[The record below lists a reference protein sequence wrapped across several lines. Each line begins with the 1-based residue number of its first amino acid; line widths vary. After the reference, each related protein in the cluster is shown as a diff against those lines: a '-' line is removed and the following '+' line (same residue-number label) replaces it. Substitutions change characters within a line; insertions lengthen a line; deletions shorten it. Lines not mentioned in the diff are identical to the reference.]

1 MGCLL
6 PERAG
11 VSDRLARVR
20 IVLSHPT
27 HPGNI
32 GATARAMKTMGLTQL
47 VLVNPK
53 RFPDPQADALS
64 SNALDVLGAAK
75 VVGSLDEALAGTVL
89 AVATVSH
96 TYEMAP
102 ELVTCREAAAR
113 AVHDAAS
120 GDVALVFGTEA
131 NGLAVDEVLK
141 CSLLA
146 HIPSNPDYTSL
157 NLAQAVQ
164 VFAYEI
170 RIAALGDRVPDVDR
184 AALPTFD
191 DMQHLHAHLEEV
203 LAGIGFF
210 DPENPKKLLPRLRR
224 LIAKARLDQEEVRI
238 LRGLLNSV
246 TRVRKS

>member
-1 MGCLL
+1 MN
-6 PERAG
+6 
-11 VSDRLARVR
+11 DRLARVR

-53 RFPDPQADALS
+53 RFPDAQADALS
-64 SNALDVLGAAK
+64 SNALDVLGAAR
-75 VVGSLDEALAGTVL
+75 VVGSLDQALAGTVL

-113 AVHDAAS
+113 AVNGAAS

-131 NGLAVDEVLK
+131 NGLTADEVLK

-164 VFAYEI
+164 VFAYEV
-170 RIAALGDRVPDVDR
+170 RVAASGDRVPDGER

-191 DMQHLHAHLEEV
+191 DMQHLHGHLEEV

-238 LRGLLNSV
+238 LRGLLNAVS
-246 TRVRKS
+246 RARRS

>member
-1 MGCLL
+1 MGCFL
-6 PERAG
+6 PEHAG
-11 VSDRLARVR
+11 VNNRLARVR

-32 GATARAMKTMGLTQL
+32 GAAARAMKTMGLSQL
-47 VLVNPK
+47 VLVNPR
-53 RFPDPQADALS
+53 RFPDAEADALS
-64 SNALDVLGAAK
+64 SNALDVLGAAR
-75 VVGSLDEALAGTVL
+75 VVGSLEEALAGTVL

-102 ELVTCREAAAR
+102 GLVTCREAAVR

-170 RIAALGDRVPDVDR
+170 RVAASGDAVPEAER
-184 AALPTFD
+184 PALPTFD

-210 DPENPKKLLPRLRR
+210 DPDNPKKLLPRLRR

-246 TRVRKS
+246 SRARRS